1 MHISSNVKN
10 QRWTKIVSRGPL
22 VKKAILLKDALKKES
37 KQVKLNEKTSK
48 IYSFL

>member
-22 VKKAILLKDALKKES
+22 VKKAILLKDALKES